1 MLYMLET
8 LCGDA
13 KRKAFAERELFRVPT
28 PLSHE
33 VGRYL
38 VISVETFRV
47 LHTHPSPMKWVDT

>member
-38 VISVETFRV
+38 VLSMGEGCGDACVST
-47 LHTHPSPMKWVDT
+47 